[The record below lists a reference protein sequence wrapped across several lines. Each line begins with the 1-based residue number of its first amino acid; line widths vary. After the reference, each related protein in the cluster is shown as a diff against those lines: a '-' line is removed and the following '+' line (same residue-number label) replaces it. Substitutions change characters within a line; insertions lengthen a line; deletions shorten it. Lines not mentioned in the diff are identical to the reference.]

1 MGNRNPNRRP
11 TRRPTRRPNGNNQQ
25 CAPFCTRNT
34 CGNQQCRGCNVCR
47 NNNQNFNGN
56 QIQLPNGNIVN
67 VPQVNVNGNQ
77 IFPRTA
83 DVIDRDTL
91 PGNTDNDILPET
103 PVAPDDALDPNH
115 NRSLQKKGPSKKKG
129 GRSKKGGPSKK

>member
-1 MGNRNPNRRP
+1 MNMNMNM
-11 TRRPTRRPNGNNQQ
+11 GNNQQ

-47 NNNQNFNGN
+47 DNQCAPFCTRNTCGNQQCRGCNVCRNNQNFNGN
-56 QIQLPNGNIVN
+56 QLQLPNGNVVN
-67 VPQVNVNGNQ
+67 VPQVNFNGNQ

-115 NRSLQKKGPSKKKG
+115 NRSLQKKGRP
-129 GRSKKGGPSKK
+129 